1 MRAAAATAAR
11 ASLPLARLAPG
22 KAFRCLSARAAS
34 IDPALDSEIRHSF
47 SEQGMMATIGASI
60 ARLVPGECVLEA
72 PFSSAVSQQH
82 GAFHGGV
89 TASLADS
96 AAGYAAKT
104 LMPAGSDVLATG
116 FSVSLLRPAVGSLLR
131 AKATVLKPGKTLTVS
146 TVEVFAVDDA
156 GKETFIA
163 TMQQTSICIARR
175 PFQGEASRA

>member
-1 MRAAAATAAR
+1 
-11 ASLPLARLAPG
+11 
-22 KAFRCLSARAAS
+22 
-34 IDPALDSEIRHSF
+34 
-47 SEQGMMATIGASI
+47 MMATIGASI

>member
-1 MRAAAATAAR
+1 MRAAAAAFVG
-11 ASLPLARLAPG
+11 ASAVLARQAPG
-22 KAFRCLSARAAS
+22 RAGRCLSALPAA
-34 IDPALDSEIRHSF
+34 IDSALDDEIRHSF
-47 SEQGMMATIGASI
+47 SEQGMMTTIGATI

-72 PFSSAVSQQH
+72 PFSNAVSQQH

-116 FSVSLLRPAVGSLLR
+116 FSVSLLRPAVGSMLR

-146 TVEVFAVDDA
+146 TVQVFAVDDG

-175 PFQGEASRA
+175 PFHGEASRA